1 MNDIGSF
8 LQDFA
13 LVLCV
18 AAVTTVVFHKLK
30 QPTVLGYLL
39 AGIILGP
46 HVKIPLFA
54 HEETVKTLAELGVI
68 LVMFS
73 IGLKFSIRRLL
84 RVLPTAGLTSLIEIS
99 VMMWLGYTAGVFM
112 GWTHLES
119 IFVGA
124 IVAISSTMIASK
136 ALTDR
141 DPEDRI
147 NRVVFGILVVQ
158 DLAAVL
164 MVALLT
170 PLAAGANLS
179 LVSLITTSGGLF
191 GFLGLFLGAG
201 YLIVPF
207 VVRAVVKLK
216 STETLLVA
224 TIGICF
230 AMALLAQ
237 KGGYSVALGA
247 FLAGMLMAEAGA
259 SSEVERLTAPLK
271 DIFSAVFFV
280 AVGMLVNP
288 LVLKV
293 HWAAVLLL
301 TLVVVL
307 GQIVSVTFGS
317 FVSGRPLNMALR
329 TGMSLAQIGEFSY
342 IIAQVGV
349 AQGNVGGHVYDVAVA
364 VSIVTAFTTPWLI
377 RVSDPFARLL
387 DSVLPKPIQTFSA
400 LYGSWLEDLRHGG
413 AEETVWSRSRR
424 LVRSIA
430 IDTFF
435 LAGIVITT
443 AATMKKWVPRLQ
455 QFIDLSVLGWRV
467 MLVTV
472 GCVIALPFLVGVLR
486 NAKTMATL
494 IATSAIPEVCEGELD
509 LGQAPRKALSLTL
522 QLGILFAIGFP
533 LMALTQPFLP
543 SGYSPVLFATLL
555 AFFGAIFWK
564 SAVNLHEHVQAGAQM
579 MAQAISQRE
588 PEKREEAMEQINTMV
603 PGIGAPESV
612 PIPAGCIAVGKTLGE
627 LNLRSRVGA
636 NVIAIMRG
644 NDRHLMPGG
653 KEMLKAGDV
662 LVLVGT
668 QQAIR
673 QAKEALH
680 KSSAS

>member
-54 HEETVKTLAELGVI
+54 HEDTIKTLAQLGVI

-73 IGLKFSIRRLL
+73 IGLKFSIRRLV

-99 VMMWLGYTAGVFM
+99 VMMWLGYTAGQFM
-112 GWTHLES
+112 GWTRLES
-119 IFVGA
+119 IFAGA

-136 ALTDR
+136 ALTDQNS
-141 DPEDRI
+141 DEKL
-147 NRVVFGILVVQ
+147 NRVVFSILVVQ

-170 PLAAGANLS
+170 PLSRGADPS
-179 LVSLITTSGGLF
+179 LVSFLTTSGTLF
-191 GFLGLFLGAG
+191 AFLGLILGAG
-201 YLIVPF
+201 YLVIPF
-207 VVRAVVKLK
+207 VVRSVVRLR
-216 STETLLVA
+216 SPETLLVT
-224 TIGICF
+224 TIGLCF

-237 KGGYSVALGA
+237 RGGYSVALGA
-247 FLAGMLMAEAGA
+247 FLAGMLMAEAGVA
-259 SSEVERLTAPLK
+259 PEVERLTNPLR
-271 DIFSAVFFV
+271 DLFSSVFFV
-280 AVGMLVNP
+280 AVGMLVDP
-288 LVLKV
+288 SVLKI

-301 TLVVVL
+301 TLVVIV

-317 FVSGRPLNMALR
+317 FISGRPLNTALR

-342 IIAQVGV
+342 IIAQLGV
-349 AQGNVGGHVYDVAVA
+349 AQGNVGGYIYDVAVA
-364 VSIVTAFTTPWLI
+364 VSVVTAFTTPWLI

-387 DSVLPKPIQTFSA
+387 DSRLPKPLQTFTT

-413 AEETVWSRSRR
+413 AEETIWSRSRR

-430 IDTFF
+430 MDTFF

-443 AATMKKWVPRLQ
+443 ASTLKKWVPRLQ
-455 QFIDLSVLGWRV
+455 QYLDLTYLGWRV
-467 MLVTV
+467 MLITI

-486 NAKTMATL
+486 NAKTLAAL
-494 IATSAIPEVCEGELD
+494 IATSAIPSVPEGVLD

-543 SGYSPVLFATLL
+543 SGYSPVLFAMLL
-555 AFFGAIFWK
+555 AFLGVVFWK

-579 MAQAISQRE
+579 MAQALSQRV

-612 PIPAGCIAVGKTLGE
+612 PVPPGSVAVGKTLGE
-627 LNLRSRVGA
+627 LNLRSSIGA

-644 NDRHLMPGG
+644 NDRFLMPGG
-653 KEMLKAGDV
+653 KELLHAGDI
-662 LVLVGT
+662 LVLVGA
-668 QQAIR
+668 QQAVR
-673 QAKEALH
+673 QAKEFLQKNSAL
-680 KSSAS
+680 